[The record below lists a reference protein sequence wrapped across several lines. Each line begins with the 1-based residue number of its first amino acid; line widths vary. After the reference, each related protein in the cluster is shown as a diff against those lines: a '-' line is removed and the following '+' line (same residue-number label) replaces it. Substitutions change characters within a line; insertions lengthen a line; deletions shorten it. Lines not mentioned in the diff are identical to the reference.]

1 MASPMDVALAEGAL
15 ALAAGE
21 VPVGCVIVD
30 NATGAIVARG
40 ANRCNALGNATAHA
54 EIVALRSLTSTLA
67 ASAAAAAAA
76 ASTAAESQPL
86 TLEAAAQPAQLAAA
100 AQPTQLAAAAQPTQL
115 AAAAAATVTAA
126 PPPLRLHGQ
135 PRPAPVGNRTDAA
148 GGGTDKGVPAVAPDL
163 HDHPM
168 PPPPLQHPP
177 RLSLYVTCEPCIM
190 CAAAIAQFRPAFTH
204 IVYGC
209 ANPKFGGC
217 GSIVPLAVHPPPIP
231 ELVPGVQAAAA
242 VRLLRAFYAASNP
255 NAPRPKRKKHG
266 GGGGGGGGG
275 RRRQRWKGCGRR
287 CRLRRCQRLCCRGA
301 IQVRG
306 EW

>member
-67 ASAAAAAAA
+67 ASAAASAAAA
-76 ASTAAESQPL
+76 VAV
-86 TLEAAAQPAQLAAA
+86 
-100 AQPTQLAAAAQPTQL
+100 
-115 AAAAAATVTAA
+115 AAAT
-126 PPPLRLHGQ
+126 
-135 PRPAPVGNRTDAA
+135 RT
-148 GGGTDKGVPAVAPDL
+148 
-163 HDHPM
+163 
-168 PPPPLQHPP
+168 
-177 RLSLYVTCEPCIM
+177 PCIM

-217 GSIVPLAVHPPPIP
+217 GSIVPLAVHPPPVP

-266 GGGGGGGGG
+266 GGTVATAAAATATGVDGGGVAPRGGGGGPSPPAVNGASKGLGVERGSAPAAPAVAILQASAAVAAGVAAAPVHDLVDG
-275 RRRQRWKGCGRR
+275 RGVERPTAAPSRS
-287 CRLRRCQRLCCRGA
+287 
-301 IQVRG
+301 
-306 EW
+306 